1 MPISS
6 DPPPLPATSYNFMG
20 PGVLYSLSLVLTLK
34 SASRPSRSTLW
45 IQQLSHVYWLDSGY
59 SFEIKFEFKKG
70 IDSEA
75 NEGVMLGLEM
85 MWAKV
90 TCGIVEGRGG
100 GSSRLGCPFPALPQ
114 GAESGLSTDPSTGP

>member
-70 IDSEA
+70 RD
-75 NEGVMLGLEM
+75 VM
-85 MWAKV
+85 AK
-90 TCGIVEGRGG
+90 GR
-100 GSSRLGCPFPALPQ
+100 SLAQ
-114 GAESGLSTDPSTGP
+114 II